1 MHRRGFNWSDCK
13 SASADATGSASRSVE
28 EQCFSTPASSL
39 VSVVACLVR
48 RSGSWEG
55 IRYSVPHGVGRWDRM
70 EASEAGRP
78 CGVVCRVPPLLGVD
92 SLSAGGRG
100 GGFVCGPGVKRCGR
114 RQMECMHLD
123 GQQIG
128 RRARRRQTPKPIH
141 LADDAIVVETG
152 GSLCSSFGWKAGL
165 CTATLALKPRPSPCP
180 SPSSFKA
187 PDEARRSFLLPRSS
201 CSAQCSPVLFYYRDE
216 LSWPISLAAA
226 ANPDL
231 TVTAGLCI
239 KRPDS
244 ARRIATT
251 RRPRSLDRLPRSL
264 PAYLRVYLSTCLPI
278 PYTLIHHAHRPRP
291 AASSGISSSHSQWH
305 QR

>member
-1 MHRRGFNWSDCK
+1 MRCCMSSAAAFRSGLSLCWGEGRGF
-13 SASADATGSASRSVE
+13 V
-28 EQCFSTPASSL
+28 F
-39 VSVVACLVR
+39 
-48 RSGSWEG
+48 
-55 IRYSVPHGVGRWDRM
+55 
-70 EASEAGRP
+70 
-78 CGVVCRVPPLLGVD
+78 
-92 SLSAGGRG
+92 
-100 GGFVCGPGVKRCGR
+100 GPGVKRCGR

-226 ANPDL
+226 NPDP

-264 PAYLRVYLSTCLPI
+264 PAYLRVYLPTYLPT
-278 PYTLIHHAHRPRP
+278 YTLYPNTPRP
-291 AASSGISSSHSQWH
+291 SPATCSFVRHLFLTFTMASKVGARPSPAPPAPLLTHASFSENTSWW
-305 QR
+305 